1 MSYHSH
7 LIKASVLLR
16 VTQRRLKSVFRI
28 TLISFLLISCCRCI
42 EDILDS
48 LRLRCHWLHSITWKL
63 CARCDLCLGENEGDD
78 GCSWHHIPSCLHPDC
93 AHFIPLGPDRPLR
106 CDQTMKSKTLLDE
119 DKLKPWLKV
128 QTYALQFSC
137 KLLNLYSSSLELKQR
152 NTGCGTDAS
161 VANNKCFSSFFAWHV

>member
-16 VTQRRLKSVFRI
+16 VTQWRLKSVFRI
-28 TLISFLLISCCRCI
+28 TFISFLLKSCCRCI
-42 EDILDS
+42 DDTLDS
-48 LRLRCHWLHSITWKL
+48 LHLRCHWLHSITWKL
-63 CARCDLCLGENEGDD
+63 CARCDLCLGESEGDN
-78 GCSWHHIPSCLHPDC
+78 GCSWHHIPSCPHPDC

-106 CDQTMKSKTLLDE
+106 CEQTMKSKTLVDE

-137 KLLNLYSSSLELKQR
+137 KLLNLYNYSARLKKR
-152 NTGCGTDAS
+152 STG
-161 VANNKCFSSFFAWHV
+161 